1 MRPQKENGMVDI
13 LIKNGILVTMDPQRR
28 VIENSAIAIADGRIV
43 DLGTAQDPI
52 MRQKADR
59 VIDASRMVVMP
70 GLIDGHAHAGH
81 GLVKTLGAEW

>member
-1 MRPQKENGMVDI
+1 
-13 LIKNGILVTMDPQRR
+13 LIKNGTLVTMDPRRR
-28 VIENSAIAIADGRIV
+28 VIEHGALAIAGGRIV

-52 MRQKADR
+52 VRQKADH

-81 GLVKTLGAEW
+81 GLVKTLGAGW